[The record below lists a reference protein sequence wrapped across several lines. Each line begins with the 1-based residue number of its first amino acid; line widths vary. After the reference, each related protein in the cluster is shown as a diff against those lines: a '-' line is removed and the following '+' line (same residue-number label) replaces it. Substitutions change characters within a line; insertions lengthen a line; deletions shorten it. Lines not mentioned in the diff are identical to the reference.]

1 VGRRLKRIFPA
12 REIPGIAALAALA
25 AAAKSNQDGAMRHFP
40 ASIAAVIALCWAAV
54 CGPYDSNTWPLAIG
68 MTPQQAADAL
78 GMQLTYHSGARGSE
92 IFIAGGSAGVP
103 GRFPVDAEI
112 ALQFRGGRL
121 SGWKK
126 NWSLPRPWIIY

>member
-1 VGRRLKRIFPA
+1 
-12 REIPGIAALAALA
+12 
-25 AAAKSNQDGAMRHFP
+25 MRHFP

-92 IFIAGGSAGVP
+92 IFIAGGSASVP

-121 SGWKK
+121 SAWKK